1 MLTILLITL
10 LSLMA
15 FTACLFVVVQYSVF
29 RPAVKGLPI
38 LVYHKVS
45 KEKNDHFT
53 VSVPTLEKQF
63 SYLSEMGYT
72 CLSLSQLIGKKDFKL
87 PKKNFVLTFDDGY
100 VNNLQF
106 LYPLL
111 QKYGFHATIML
122 PVGHLGKTNDWE
134 DGNETI
140 LSFEQLRSM
149 DKRYVSLGLHGYNH
163 VSFLDLSHDDIESEI
178 NKCRKELTDN
188 RIEFLPI
195 LAYPYGKYPKEKSEN
210 EAFGK
215 LLKKLGV
222 VYGMRVGSRINSWPF
237 ENDYVVKRV
246 PIYGDESFWVFKTRI
261 KKGYLKRF

>member
-1 MLTILLITL
+1 MLTILLIIV
-10 LSLMA
+10 LSLMV

-45 KEKNDHFT
+45 QEKDDHFT

-72 CLSLSQLIGKKDFKL
+72 CLTLSQLIDNKDFKL
-87 PKKNFVLTFDDGY
+87 TKKNFILTFDDGY

-122 PVGHLGKTNDWE
+122 PVGYIGKTNAWDE
-134 DGNETI
+134 GSEQI
-140 LSFEQLRSM
+140 LNFEQLHSM
-149 DKRYVSLGLHGYNH
+149 DSRFVSFGLHGYNH
-163 VSFLDLSHDDIESEI
+163 VSVCAFPHENIETEI
-178 NKCRKELTDN
+178 NKCQQKLTDN
-188 RIEFLPI
+188 SIDFLPV
-195 LAYPYGKYPKEKSEN
+195 LAYPYGKYPKDKNEN

-215 LLKKLGV
+215 LLKKLGIV
-222 VYGMRVGSRINSWPF
+222 FGMRVGSRINNWPF
-237 ENDYVVKRV
+237 DNNYIVKRI
-246 PIYGDESFWVFKTRI
+246 PIYGDESFWVFKTKI